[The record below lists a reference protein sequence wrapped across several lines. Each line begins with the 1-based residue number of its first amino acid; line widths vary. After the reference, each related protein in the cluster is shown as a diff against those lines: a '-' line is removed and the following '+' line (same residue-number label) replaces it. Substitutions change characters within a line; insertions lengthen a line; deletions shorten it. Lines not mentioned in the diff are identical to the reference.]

1 MQRFSFYSLRIGYPT
16 MAEEAAEVEIA
27 DDDGGGF
34 EAAAV
39 SRSSHRRPD
48 HMSELVRIRRESMRL
63 LFPTGTGDID
73 EDKAEDDDDAAA
85 EQGDEIQLDPVGN
98 LHMFKEALELDSPFV
113 RRLQELFPNAAK
125 TNGDNNIDS
134 DLKHP
139 TIEIR
144 LRNVNYKVPI
154 QVVDADDDDGIK
166 TIYNSSPIYKLA
178 QIVKGEKKNK
188 KKILAKNVLTDK
200 VDLVFC
206 LLSTSQPESS
216 AHHTIVLSS

>member
-1 MQRFSFYSLRIGYPT
+1 MVLSLVVAFVFDSFKQRRIPYAKVT
-16 MAEEAAEVEIA
+16 MAEEAAEVKI

-73 EDKAEDDDDAAA
+73 EDKADDKADDENKDN
-85 EQGDEIQLDPVGN
+85 EQGEELQLDPVGN

-113 RRLQELFPNAAK
+113 RRLQELFPNTAK
-125 TNGDNNIDS
+125 TNGDKNIDS
-134 DLKHP
+134 DLKYP

-144 LRNVNYKVPI
+144 LQNVNYKVPI
-154 QVVDADDDDGIK
+154 QVVDADDDGIK
-166 TIYNSSPIYKLA
+166 TIVHAWRQKQVFKTYFFQKL
-178 QIVKGEKKNK
+178 IKMSKF
-188 KKILAKNVLTDK
+188 VLYYSY
-200 VDLVFC
+200 V
-206 LLSTSQPESS
+206 TSHFPGKTSE
-216 AHHTIVLSS
+216 